1 MRRPY
6 WTYCNDDHVLSYSR
20 QAVVDGT
27 GPYGTTFHHHHQV
40 TKQIY
45 THTHLEMYKR
55 DFRLINTHTH
65 SQSSIWWWLVISG
78 RLSAAA
84 IIWCSSKTLRAS
96 RKINVSQSVVACLIL
111 STHQLHSA
119 VVLSPNRLINTLMML
134 LLLLLLKHYQSHQS
148 YWYTTE

>member
-1 MRRPY
+1 MRRPNY
-6 WTYCNDDHVLSYSR
+6 VLQWWPCVIIQSPGCGGWYRPIWYHVPSSSSSD
-20 QAVVDGT
+20 QANI
-27 GPYGTTFHHHHQV
+27 H
-40 TKQIY
+40 

-55 DFRLINTHTH
+55 DFRLINTH
-65 SQSSIWWWLVISG
+65 SQRSIWWWLVISG